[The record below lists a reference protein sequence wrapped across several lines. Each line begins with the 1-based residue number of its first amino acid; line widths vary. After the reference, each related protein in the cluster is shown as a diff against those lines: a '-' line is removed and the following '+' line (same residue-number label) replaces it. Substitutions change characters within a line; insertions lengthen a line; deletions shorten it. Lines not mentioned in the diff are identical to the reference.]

1 MGERVVAGLEEEAIM
16 MVVMVVVGLVVAG
29 WVAAG

>member
-1 MGERVVAGLEEEAIM
+1 VGERVVAGLEEEAIM